1 MRLLLVED
9 VPALA
14 DLTRDALEN
23 EGFRV
28 ETAQRLAS
36 ARDALAIAPPDVI
49 VLDLGLPDGDGRDF
63 LAQLRREGHRMPVL
77 VVTARGGL
85 NDKVEGLDGG
95 ADDYVVKPV
104 APAEI
109 AARCR
114 ALLRRPETLFGRRL
128 VLANLSF
135 EPASRNAAIGGE
147 RLALPRRETD
157 LLEVLM
163 RRAGQVVPRR
173 AIEDAIYIADETPGP
188 NALEASVSRLRRC
201 LRGGGAQ
208 ADIHTVRGI
217 GYMLLEAQAEPQAGS
232 P

>member
-1 MRLLLVED
+1 MRLLLIED

-14 DLTRDALEN
+14 DLTRQALER

-28 ETAQRLAS
+28 DLARRLSA
-36 ARDALAIAPPDVI
+36 ARDALAVAPPELI

-63 LAQLRREGHRMPVL
+63 LGELRRDGHRMPVL

-114 ALLRRPETLFGRRL
+114 ALLRRPDLLLDRL
-128 VLANLSF
+128 LTMGNLAFDPVSRSASVDGARL
-135 EPASRNAAIGGE
+135 PAQ
-147 RLALPRRETD
+147 RRETD

-173 AIEDAIYIADETPGP
+173 IIEDAIYTAEEAPGP
-188 NALEASVSRLRRC
+188 NALEACISRLRRL
-201 LRGGGAQ
+201 LRTGGAR

-217 GYMLLEAQAEPQAGS
+217 GYMLLEGPSDPQAGTK
-232 P
+232 